1 MDAAERKKEALDALK
16 GCRVRFRSERQK
28 PARPRK
34 VSSIRSVEWF
44 GGTRK
49 EIYYSC
55 RRKVG
60 YRTESEA
67 KAAAK
72 RATAKRGTELRVY
85 LCGHC
90 GKWHLT
96 KKMRKRPVNTDH
108 DGQGIKPSD
117 WKG

>member
-28 PARPRK
+28 PVRPRK
-34 VSSIRSVEWF
+34 VSSIRSMEWF

-55 RRKVG
+55 RRKTG
-60 YRTESEA
+60 YRTEGEA
-67 KAAAK
+67 KIAANNAM
-72 RATAKRGTELRVY
+72 TKRGTELRWY
-85 LCGHC
+85 LCRFC

-96 KKMRKRPVNTDH
+96 KKMRKRPVNTNH
-108 DGQGIKPSD
+108 GRQGIKPSD